1 VRAHD
6 VTAMTSDELAHAR
19 RELAASLGL
28 IRDGSPIRE
37 TIEAHMS
44 AIDVEAAKRR
54 RRVRLCSCGFAT
66 TNAEWIEGHL
76 WENPGHVE
84 RSAEPLSAAWIA

>member
-1 VRAHD
+1 
-6 VTAMTSDELAHAR
+6 MSSDELAHAR

-44 AIDVEAAKRR
+44 AIDVDAAKRG
-54 RRVRLCSCGFAT
+54 RRVRLCGCGFAT
-66 TNAEWIEGHL
+66 TDSEWMDGHL
-76 WENPGHVE
+76 FEYPGHVE
-84 RSAEPLSAAWIA
+84 RSAEPLSAAWTSR